1 MKVEPF
7 KYQRN
12 QYKEDEKQLSH
23 FFPRTN
29 TNSLNKTSVSLS
41 IDNRRKTAS
50 DQISKNKGNHFPVAK
65 LKTIVIL
72 NVHCSSTL
80 LRKAKYLC
88 YHWFDTNV

>member
-12 QYKEDEKQLSH
+12 QYKEDENELSH

-29 TNSLNKTSVSLS
+29 TDSLNKTPLSLS
-41 IDNRRKTAS
+41 IDNSRKIAS

-72 NVHCSSTL
+72 NVRCSSTL
-80 LRKAKYLC
+80 LRKAKDLC
-88 YHWFDTNV
+88 CHWFDTNV